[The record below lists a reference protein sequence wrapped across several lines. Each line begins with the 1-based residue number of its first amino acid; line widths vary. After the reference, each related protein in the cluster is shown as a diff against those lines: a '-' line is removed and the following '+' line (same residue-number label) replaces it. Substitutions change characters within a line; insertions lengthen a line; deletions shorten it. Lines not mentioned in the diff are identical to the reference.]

1 MWVVIIYNNNLI
13 FLDKPIN
20 SKSVFRYNFYKM
32 KVKELVEFMQ
42 RTTWEGRYKHTSE
55 FTLRE
60 RQFAQMIK
68 LGEEYWELCEQVSWA
83 LWAQRIEKSE
93 RFSQEYLEDE
103 LADVI
108 YATIRLACLMDI
120 DIEKA
125 LKNKKEKLE
134 NRMKK

>member
-1 MWVVIIYNNNLI
+1 MI

-68 LGEEYWELCEQVSWA
+68 LGEEYWELCEQVSGA
-83 LWAQRIEKSE
+83 LGAQRIEKAD
-93 RFSQEYLEDE
+93 RFSQEFLEDE
-103 LADVI
+103 FADVI
-108 YATIRLACLMDI
+108 FATIRLACLMNV

-125 LKNKKEKLE
+125 LENKKEKLL
-134 NRMKK
+134 NRLKK

>member
-1 MWVVIIYNNNLI
+1 MEI
-13 FLDKPIN
+13 
-20 SKSVFRYNFYKM
+20 
-32 KVKELVEFMQ
+32 KELVKFMQ
-42 RTTWEGRYKHTSE
+42 WTIWEWRYKHTTD

-68 LGEEYWELCEQVSWA
+68 LWEEYWELCEQVSGA
-83 LWAQRIEKSE
+83 LWAQRLEKAD

-103 LADVI
+103 FADVI

-125 LKNKKEKLE
+125 LTNKHIKLK
-134 NRMKK
+134 NRMK

>member
-1 MWVVIIYNNNLI
+1 MII
-13 FLDKPIN
+13 
-20 SKSVFRYNFYKM
+20 M
-32 KVKELVEFMQ
+32 EVKELVDFMQ
-42 RTTWEGRYKHTSE
+42 WTTTPEGRYKCKSNLNLKE
-55 FTLRE
+55 K
-60 RQFAQMIK
+60 QFAQMIK
-68 LGEEYWELCEQVSWA
+68 LWEEYWELCEQVSGT

>member
-1 MWVVIIYNNNLI
+1 MII
-13 FLDKPIN
+13 
-20 SKSVFRYNFYKM
+20 M
-32 KVKELVEFMQ
+32 EVKELVDFMQ
-42 RTTWEGRYKHTSE
+42 WTTTPEGRYMCRSDLNLK
-55 FTLRE
+55 E

-68 LGEEYWELCEQVSWA
+68 LWEEYWELCEQVSWA
-83 LWAQRIEKSE
+83 LWAQRIEKSD

-103 LADVI
+103 LADVV

>member
-1 MWVVIIYNNNLI
+1 ME
-13 FLDKPIN
+13 
-20 SKSVFRYNFYKM
+20 
-32 KVKELVEFMQ
+32 VKELVDFMQ
-42 RTTWEGRYKHTSE
+42 WTTTSEGRYKCRSD
-55 FTLRE
+55 LNLKE

-68 LGEEYWELCEQVSWA
+68 LWEEYWELCEQVSWA

-108 YATIRLACLMDI
+108 YATIRLACLMNV